1 MTTNNHTLT
10 PKQEAAC
17 RAYIETGSKSAAYR
31 HAYNTKNM
39 KNETVWRRAV
49 ELFDNGKVAARLEA
63 LQAEHRRAHDVTIES
78 LTKELE
84 EARTLAIANGQ
95 ASAAV
100 QATMGIAKLH
110 GLLVDRSEVKTTSD
124 MTLAEVR
131 ARIKEIE
138 AELAVVGDDAAHGE
152 TRH

>member
-1 MTTNNHTLT
+1 MSKLNA
-10 PKQEAAC
+10 KQERFCEEYAVDSNGAQACIRAGYSPKAAKEQASRLLTKDNV
-17 RAYIETGSKSAAYR
+17 RAHIA
-31 HAYNTKNM
+31 
-39 KNETVWRRAV
+39 
-49 ELFDNGKVAARLEA
+49 ELQAKHRARL
-63 LQAEHRRAHDVTIES
+63 DVTVAS
-78 LTKELE
+78 LTAELE

-110 GLLVDRSEVKTTSD
+110 GLLVDRAEVKTTGD
-124 MTLAEVR
+124 MSLEQVR

-138 AELAVVGDDAAHGE
+138 AELAAIEQAE

>member
-1 MTTNNHTLT
+1 MT
-10 PKQEAAC
+10 PKQENFCLAYLETGNASEAYR
-17 RAYIETGSKSAAYR
+17 RAYDAE
-31 HAYNTKNM
+31 NM
-39 KNETVWRRAV
+39 KPETVNRKA
-49 ELFDNGKVAARLEA
+49 FDLLENGKIGARVQQ
-63 LQAEHRRAHDVTIES
+63 LQAEHRRAHNVTIES

-110 GLLVDRSEVKTTSD
+110 GLLVDRAEVKTTND

-138 AELAVVGDDAAHGE
+138 AELAEAGDDAAQAE